1 MMGGMMG
8 GGRGPGG
15 GISGATTIAS
25 EWARRDPEAAM
36 AWARTLSG
44 QDKNA
49 AMSGVINQIAASDPA
64 KAWAMAAEMDGRTQ
78 ERTYRDLAR
87 RWGSD
92 DYAAAERMIA
102 TLPTDQQAEAR
113 AAALEGLAQTDPKQ
127 ALAKLN
133 AIPAG
138 EARNDA
144 TRTTLDYMSRTDAAG
159 AATWLMTNADEEA
172 KRGGIEAIMPNYV
185 TQDPKGALAFAQSM
199 PAGETRDAALSSY
212 VFSNRSAPAPERLA
226 VAETIADE
234 RSRNRAVFMTA
245 AGWMRDDPTAA
256 NTYIQSS
263 PAFSDEMKT
272 RAAEG
277 QPLFEWGG
285 RGRGRGGD

>member
-1 MMGGMMG
+1 
-8 GGRGPGG
+8 
-15 GISGATTIAS
+15 
-25 EWARRDPEAAM
+25 
-36 AWARTLSG
+36 
-44 QDKNA
+44 
-49 AMSGVINQIAASDPA
+49 
-64 KAWAMAAEMDGRTQ
+64 MAAEMDGRTQ

-102 TLPTDQQAEAR
+102 TLPTEQQAEAR

-127 ALAKLN
+127 ALAKLS

-159 AATWLMTNADEEA
+159 AATWLMTNADDEA

-185 TQDPKGALAFAQSM
+185 TQDPKGALAFAQSV
-199 PAGETRDAALSSY
+199 PAGENRDAALSSY
-212 VFSNRSAPAPERLA
+212 VFSNRTAPAPERLA
-226 VAETIADE
+226 VAETIEDE
-234 RSRNRAVFMTA
+234 RSRNRTIFMTT

-256 NTYIQSS
+256 NAYIQSS
-263 PAFSDEMKT
+263 PAFSDEIKA

-277 QPLFEWGG
+277 QPLFDRGGPGRGG
-285 RGRGRGGD
+285 RGPGGGN